1 VATGR
6 GGNDAPSGGS
16 GFTPR
21 TAITATSSPTICGI
35 GSRIELPMRQEEDP
49 RLGCS
54 HAMAVQGSVIAEARV
69 CLLNKDTDPAVNS
82 LLDQIVAKIPQ

>member
-1 VATGR
+1 
-6 GGNDAPSGGS
+6 
-16 GFTPR
+16 
-21 TAITATSSPTICGI
+21 
-35 GSRIELPMRQEEDP
+35 MRHEEDP